1 MVDTETEIHNLYLEL
16 NNLSNLI
23 DKLED
28 LKNNK
33 KYKSCYVEI
42 VSLLDKLYPKKRR
55 LKKSLD
61 KLVDEVADTAEIL
74 ADLDL
79 EDIIR

>member
-1 MVDTETEIHNLYLEL
+1 MVDIETEIQNLFSEL
-16 NNLSNLI
+16 NNLNNLI

-33 KYKSCYVEI
+33 KYKSCYVDI

-61 KLVDEVADTAEIL
+61 KLVDEAADTAEIL
-74 ADLDL
+74 ADLDFV
-79 EDIIR
+79 DNIR